1 MCSRA
6 YKPIYGRKKN
16 ITTFQ
21 YCQSRKPIMCLRD
34 VLYKPQLPKASH
46 YKRDKEMRKRNIA
59 SHGCKNYIE
68 KILITLSTKTVHRTD
83 IHIVIKPRYCM
94 DFLIL
99 EINNLIIFQ
108 IYFSSKRL
116 SQTTARFCVIKFA

>member
-1 MCSRA
+1 
-6 YKPIYGRKKN
+6 
-16 ITTFQ
+16 
-21 YCQSRKPIMCLRD
+21 MCLRE

-68 KILITLSTKTVHRTD
+68 KILITLSTKTIHRID

-94 DFLIL
+94 DFFQKFYLRDQQSH
-99 EINNLIIFQ
+99 NFPNLLQ
-108 IYFSSKRL
+108 
-116 SQTTARFCVIKFA
+116 